1 MADQNPPLI
10 QLDGASLERGE
21 RRLWHG
27 LDLTVKP
34 GEFVAILGPN
44 GAGKTSLLKVLLGLL
59 PLSSGTASVSGQ
71 PPQRG
76 NQQIGY
82 IPQLKRF
89 DDSLPIRGIDLV
101 ELGLNGYRFGVH
113 NHRKAAALVAQAI
126 TAVGAKSYA
135 TRPIGRLSGGE
146 QQRLRIAQAL
156 VGQPDIL
163 LCDEPLLSLDLA
175 SQQGITARLDK
186 YRQRNKAAI
195 LFVTHEVNPILPYV
209 DRILYVANGRWV
221 IDTPDRVLQSKTLT
235 KLYGTPVEV
244 LRIHGRVLVVGAE
257 DEALTAAGAHHAHEK
272 DIGDEH

>member
-1 MADQNPPLI
+1 MNSQNPVI
-10 QLDGASLERGE
+10 QLENASLERGG
-21 RRLWHG
+21 RHLWRG
-27 LDLTVKP
+27 LDLSVKP
-34 GEFVAILGPN
+34 GEFIAILGPN

-59 PLSSGTASVSGQ
+59 PLSSGIASVSGQ
-71 PPQRG
+71 PPRRG
-76 NQQIGY
+76 NQRIGY

-89 DDSLPIRGIDLV
+89 DDSLPVRGIDLV
-101 ELGLNGYRFGVH
+101 ELGLNGYRFGIH
-113 NHRKAAALVAQAI
+113 NHRKATAQVAKAV

-135 TRPIGRLSGGE
+135 TQPIGRLSGGE

-175 SQQGITARLDK
+175 SQNSITARLDR
-186 YRQRNKAAI
+186 YRQRNEAAI

-221 IDTPDRVLQSKTLT
+221 IDSPDRVLQSDTLT
-235 KLYGTPVEV
+235 GLYGTPVEV
-244 LRIHGRVLVVGAE
+244 LRVHGRVLIVGTE
-257 DEALTAAGAHHAHEK
+257 DEALTTAGAHHAHEK